1 MAVLSSFER
10 AIARRVRRWVTLVVL
25 VAVSASIATTP
36 AYATTRDGAA
46 SRAAGVSAVDAFAIG
61 FQAYQYAYPIVLYGQ
76 TQLVNTNVATATN
89 SRAPANQFAYGT
101 IAGPDETDVVLPN
114 VNVLYNNAFLNLT
127 AEPMVL
133 HIPDTQ
139 GRFFIQEVLD
149 AWTNVQ
155 YDPGT
160 RTDTA
165 PGDYLIAGP
174 DWHGTVPAGINLNV
188 LAMRT
193 NLAWIAGRNFTT
205 GDPDDVKIATGIQ
218 AQFTLVPLSSYR
230 QPYTPP
236 VNPVNPDVD
245 MKTPPID
252 QVTNMSAATFFGSLA
267 TLWMHNPPQS
277 VDGDILAKLA
287 EVGLV
292 PGQPYDLSKQPR
304 AVQLGMNAGARAAYA
319 YLSSDLA
326 LLRIHRPA
334 NGWTLSV
341 GFDGEWG
348 TKYFARAVAAY
359 RGLGTN
365 AEQDAVYGYA
375 NRDHTGR
382 VLDGSTRYTITFPAG
397 SLPPVEQPYGQKGF
411 WSVTAYTDEGFLGG
425 EVPNVIGSTQ
435 VAAGTWK
442 PNADGSFTI
451 VIQQDQPTDSSN
463 WLKPP
468 NGAFILLL
476 RMYSPLHEV
485 FDTSDPQYPYEPPVI
500 RRLTGPTGSRPGLLN
515 LPFVPRANGGITVP
529 R

>member
-1 MAVLSSFER
+1 MAVLSLRAR
-10 AIARRVRRWVTLVVL
+10 AIVRRVRRWPTLVVM

-36 AYATTRDGAA
+36 AYATARDGAA
-46 SRAAGVSAVDAFAIG
+46 TRAASTSAIDAFAIG

-76 TQLVNTNVATATN
+76 TQLVNTNVATATTG
-89 SRAPANQFAYGT
+89 RAPANQFAYGT

-114 VNVLYNNAFLNLT
+114 VNVIYNNAFLNLA

-133 HIPDTQ
+133 HIPDTH
-139 GRFFIQEVLD
+139 GRFFIQEILD
-149 AWTNVQ
+149 AWTDVK

-160 RTDTA
+160 RTGTP
-165 PGDYLIAGP
+165 PGDYLISGP
-174 DWHGTVPAGINLNV
+174 GWHGQIPAGISPNV
-188 LAMRT
+188 FAMPT

-205 GDPDDVKIATGIQ
+205 GDPDDLKIATGIQ
-218 AQFTLVPLSSYR
+218 GQFTLVPLSSYG

-236 VNPVNPDVD
+236 PNPVNSDID

-252 QVTNMSAATFFGSLA
+252 QVTNMSAGTFFDTLA
-267 TLWMHNPPQS
+267 TLWMTNPPQA
-277 VDGDILAKLA
+277 VDSDILAKLA
-287 EVGLV
+287 QVGLV
-292 PGQPYDLSKQPR
+292 PGQPYDLSTQPR
-304 AVQLGMNAGARAAYA
+304 AVQLGMNAGARAAFA

-326 LLRIHRPA
+326 LLRVHRPV

-348 TKYFARAVAAY
+348 VNYFGRALAAY

-382 VLDGSTRYTITFPAG
+382 LLDGSTRYSITFPAA

-411 WSVTAYTDEGFLGG
+411 WSVTAYTDQGFLGG
-425 EVPNVIGSTQ
+425 ETPNVIGSTEL
-435 VAAGTWK
+435 AAGTWK

-451 VIQQDQPTDSSN
+451 VIQQDQPTDGSN

-468 NGAFILLL
+468 SGAFILLL
-476 RMYSPLHEV
+476 RMYSPLSQV
-485 FDTSDPQYPYEPPVI
+485 FDPTNPQYPYEPPVI
-500 RRLTGPTGSRPGLLN
+500 RRLTGALTPRPGLLN
-515 LPFVPRANGGITVP
+515 LPFVPRANGRITVP